1 MHDIFIWDKSTC
13 EQEIVNIKNQFP
25 FASIVEGNW
34 IEAFKTSAQ
43 ESKTRYFWLLDPA
56 NNHSDFDFKWE
67 PVPWESTH
75 THTFANQYQR
85 LSGTVLGNRKQILDC
100 IDVISDVG
108 TIPNLH
114 FHDQTIIRVESH
126 DCFDVIDGDYI
137 TAIKIGAR
145 KSTTD
150 FYWILDPG
158 NNHDNLDMNWVPDKF
173 EEKHTWAFSNEYQ
186 TVSGTMLLNK
196 KSIMETQIM
205 GFEDIPNLHTHSNKL
220 KSNEQ
225 KKQVFFYD
233 HKTDFIDFVKE
244 AAQHSDSTLFW
255 ILDFNNDHSNFDM
268 EWRPELWE
276 SKDTHIFSNQYQKF
290 SYTMLVNKNSILK
303 NITNITSINNLPN
316 AHYRDDI
323 ILQKNVYHDKF
334 IIADNSTTGQNEIK
348 KLQTL
353 YPNIKILDGTLVNAI
368 NQGAELSTTRQFW
381 IIDPCNNHDNFD
393 FGWVPEA
400 WNDKDSWSFGNEYQV
415 VTGTMLLNKEQ
426 IQIKTVETFND
437 IPFLNYHTKI
447 KLQKTKGQYDIFVM
461 EDYKNAEEL
470 EKIIKQFPNA
480 NLIPEN
486 SYESAYNKAQNLS
499 STKHFW
505 LLDPANSHNNLD
517 FDWMPA
523 PWEQNTVHAFGNQYQ
538 NFSATVLGHKDVE
551 ATNLKFHKEM
561 KLTIGQGQKDIFYY
575 TSDQDFITRLKE
587 CAEQA
592 TSRHFWLLDKSTDN
606 DKLDLDWVPAPWELD
621 HTHAFGNQY
630 QKFSHTVFA
639 HTDTIKN
646 NLDAIKDFDTI
657 PNIHFHDDVTLTKT
671 VQSYDIFVY
680 QPTGVGCSAEL
691 LYLNETFDNIQV
703 IENMHYI
710 GALLIAAATSQT
722 KHFWFIDPQ
731 NNHKNFDF
739 NWMPPLWERD
749 HVHAFPNEYQKYS
762 GTVLG
767 HKDSIL
773 ALYDKI
779 KSYRDILNLHF
790 HDDIPLTRNKGLTEV
805 WWLDCNNNNK
815 PLIVDAELKTTR
827 FFGDW
832 FSTIKRI
839 ANKTT
844 QDFFW
849 VAGGMNNYDL
859 FDFNWVPQA
868 WEYDA
873 LHCFSTGTQEYG
885 DTFYVNRKTFL
896 EQADKIEKLKHFN
909 YIHYYNVD
917 TIQREQY
924 PVYEF
929 DLGTAQTVL
938 QTVDT
943 PSDYFWLVN
952 RTCDTEQIP
961 NYVPEY
967 WHDRHIHAFGEYQDI
982 MLIPQQAKTVV
993 KNQLYDYPHV
1003 KLQKAN
1009 VSHKP
1014 MDIVFISY
1022 DEPGA
1027 RSRFEKLQKNFP
1039 RAKWCKNI
1047 KGQTQAYHT
1056 AANMS
1061 DTDYFFAV
1069 FPKIDIVDDFKFDFQ
1084 PDRLRKPCHYIFD
1097 CHNEVID
1104 CTYGHDGV
1112 ILYNKQLVLETD
1124 DPGLDFTLSKTVTSI
1139 PILSAVSKL
1148 EETPLLAWRTAFRE
1162 VIKLKLQEP
1171 TMSSKYRLKK
1181 WLAMG
1186 KGMNAT
1192 WVHRGANDAVEFI
1205 EQGNDAT
1212 QSYDF
1217 EYIKKYFEDK
1227 YETRV

>member
-1 MHDIFIWDKSTC
+1 M
-13 EQEIVNIKNQFP
+13 
-25 FASIVEGNW
+25 
-34 IEAFKTSAQ
+34 
-43 ESKTRYFWLLDPA
+43 
-56 NNHSDFDFKWE
+56 
-67 PVPWESTH
+67 
-75 THTFANQYQR
+75 
-85 LSGTVLGNRKQILDC
+85 
-100 IDVISDVG
+100 
-108 TIPNLH
+108 
-114 FHDQTIIRVESH
+114 
-126 DCFDVIDGDYI
+126 
-137 TAIKIGAR
+137 
-145 KSTTD
+145 
-150 FYWILDPG
+150 
-158 NNHDNLDMNWVPDKF
+158 
-173 EEKHTWAFSNEYQ
+173 
-186 TVSGTMLLNK
+186 
-196 KSIMETQIM
+196 
-205 GFEDIPNLHTHSNKL
+205 
-220 KSNEQ
+220 
-225 KKQVFFYD
+225 
-233 HKTDFIDFVKE
+233 
-244 AAQHSDSTLFW
+244 
-255 ILDFNNDHSNFDM
+255 
-268 EWRPELWE
+268 
-276 SKDTHIFSNQYQKF
+276 
-290 SYTMLVNKNSILK
+290 
-303 NITNITSINNLPN
+303 
-316 AHYRDDI
+316 
-323 ILQKNVYHDKF
+323 
-334 IIADNSTTGQNEIK
+334 
-348 KLQTL
+348 
-353 YPNIKILDGTLVNAI
+353 
-368 NQGAELSTTRQFW
+368 
-381 IIDPCNNHDNFD
+381 
-393 FGWVPEA
+393 
-400 WNDKDSWSFGNEYQV
+400 
-415 VTGTMLLNKEQ
+415 
-426 IQIKTVETFND
+426 
-437 IPFLNYHTKI
+437 
-447 KLQKTKGQYDIFVM
+447 
-461 EDYKNAEEL
+461 
-470 EKIIKQFPNA
+470 
-480 NLIPEN
+480 
-486 SYESAYNKAQNLS
+486 
-499 STKHFW
+499 
-505 LLDPANSHNNLD
+505 
-517 FDWMPA
+517 
-523 PWEQNTVHAFGNQYQ
+523 
-538 NFSATVLGHKDVE
+538 
-551 ATNLKFHKEM
+551 
-561 KLTIGQGQKDIFYY
+561 
-575 TSDQDFITRLKE
+575 
-587 CAEQA
+587 
-592 TSRHFWLLDKSTDN
+592 DKSTDN

-646 NLDAIKDFDTI
+646 SLDIIKDFNTI

-680 QPTGVGCSAEL
+680 QPTGVDCSAEL
-691 LYLNETFDNIQV
+691 LYLSETFDNVQV
-703 IENMHYI
+703 IENMQYI

-731 NNHKNFDF
+731 NDHKNFDF

-779 KSYRDILNLHF
+779 KTYRDILNLHF
-790 HDDIPLTRNKGLTEV
+790 HDDIPLKRNKGLTEV

-815 PLIVDAELKTTR
+815 SPIVDAELKTTR

-839 ANKTT
+839 ANKTK

-873 LHCFSTGTQEYG
+873 LHCFRTGTQEYG

-917 TIQREQY
+917 TIRREQY
-924 PVYEF
+924 PVYKF

-943 PSDYFWLVN
+943 QSDYFWLVN
-952 RTCDTEQIP
+952 RTCDTEQVP

-993 KNQLYDYPHV
+993 SNQLYDYPHV
-1003 KLQKAN
+1003 KLHKAN

-1027 RSRFEKLQKNFP
+1027 RLRFEKLQKNFP
-1039 RAKWCKNI
+1039 RAKWCKDI

-1124 DPGLDFTLSKTVTSI
+1124 SPGLDFTLSKTVTSI

-1205 EQGNDAT
+1205 EQGNDAK